1 VSARRLD
8 RAYQDALVHHL
19 RHGLDLRAAREM
31 ANIAKRQAFAEIC
44 GLDKYAL

>member
-31 ANIAKRQAFAEIC
+31 LLLLIAAAARP
-44 GLDKYAL
+44 D